1 MKKSELVFVPVPAIG
16 HLKSAIE
23 FAKLLLDQDERL
35 SITFLVILPIG
46 ETDLSSYTQ
55 SLAAS
60 DTRIKYTMIPP
71 THHLFQP
78 SSPMCIEKLATVFI
92 ESHKPQ
98 VERAVM
104 ELLADNSTHLVGFV
118 LDMFCS
124 SMIDVANKF
133 KVPSYIFF
141 TSHAAFLG
149 FLLHLP
155 TRDSHGGQSFN
166 LTDPDSDFPSF
177 RNPVPVDSLPDAA
190 FDKIGGGYETFHY
203 LGTRFQE
210 SKGIIVN
217 SFAGLEPYA
226 INSMV
231 IQPTVY
237 PIGPLLDLKVNDNK
251 STESIQIMNWLDN
264 QPSKSVIFL
273 CFGSMGSFNQ
283 TQIEQIAMA
292 LESIDHRF
300 LWSIRQPPSEHA
312 APRDY
317 TSYENVLPDGFLS
330 RVRDRGMVCG
340 WAPQVEVLAH
350 EAINGFVSHC
360 GWNSILESLWY
371 GVPIATWPLYAEQQV
386 NAFVMVRELGLGVEL
401 SLRYRSSGS
410 ELVMA
415 DQIKRTLN
423 SLMDDFNPVRERV
436 KKMSEESRKALTNNG
451 SSSLTLGKLVEDMF
465 ENIKET

>member
-1 MKKSELVFVPVPAIG
+1 ML
-16 HLKSAIE
+16 
-23 FAKLLLDQDERL
+23 
-35 SITFLVILPIG
+35 
-46 ETDLSSYTQ
+46 

-78 SSPMCIEKLATVFI
+78 SSPMCIKKLATVFI

-118 LDMFCS
+118 LDMLCS

-141 TSHAAFLG
+141 TSNAAFLG

-155 TRDSHGGQSFN
+155 TRDSHGGQIFN

-177 RNPVPVDSLPDAA
+177 CNPVPVDSLPDAA

-203 LGTRFQE
+203 LDHELARQ
-210 SKGIIVN
+210 S
-217 SFAGLEPYA
+217 
-226 INSMV
+226 
-231 IQPTVY
+231 TVK
-237 PIGPLLDLKVNDNK
+237 ICHLLV
-251 STESIQIMNWLDN
+251 
-264 QPSKSVIFL
+264 
-273 CFGSMGSFNQ
+273 FGSMWSFNR

-317 TSYENVLPDGFLS
+317 TSYENVLPYGFLS

-340 WAPQVEVLAH
+340 WAL
-350 EAINGFVSHC
+350 
-360 GWNSILESLWY
+360 
-371 GVPIATWPLYAEQQV
+371 
-386 NAFVMVRELGLGVEL
+386 
-401 SLRYRSSGS
+401 
-410 ELVMA
+410 
-415 DQIKRTLN
+415 
-423 SLMDDFNPVRERV
+423 
-436 KKMSEESRKALTNNG
+436 
-451 SSSLTLGKLVEDMF
+451 LTLED
-465 ENIKET
+465 NYPSTQPGNLARQ

>member
-1 MKKSELVFVPVPAIG
+1 
-16 HLKSAIE
+16 
-23 FAKLLLDQDERL
+23 
-35 SITFLVILPIG
+35 
-46 ETDLSSYTQ
+46 
-55 SLAAS
+55 
-60 DTRIKYTMIPP
+60 
-71 THHLFQP
+71 
-78 SSPMCIEKLATVFI
+78 
-92 ESHKPQ
+92 
-98 VERAVM
+98 M

-141 TSHAAFLG
+141 TSHAAYLG

-166 LTDPDSDFPSF
+166 LTNPDSDFPSF

-190 FDKIGGGYETFHY
+190 FDEIGG
-203 LGTRFQE
+203 
-210 SKGIIVN
+210 
-217 SFAGLEPYA
+217 GLEPYA

-273 CFGSMGSFNQ
+273 CFGSMGSFNR

-312 APRDY
+312 AQY
-317 TSYENVLPDGFLS
+317 
-330 RVRDRGMVCG
+330 
-340 WAPQVEVLAH
+340 
-350 EAINGFVSHC
+350 
-360 GWNSILESLWY
+360 
-371 GVPIATWPLYAEQQV
+371 
-386 NAFVMVRELGLGVEL
+386 REI
-401 SLRYRSSGS
+401 R
-410 ELVMA
+410 
-415 DQIKRTLN
+415 
-423 SLMDDFNPVRERV
+423 
-436 KKMSEESRKALTNNG
+436 
-451 SSSLTLGKLVEDMF
+451 
-465 ENIKET
+465 